1 MISAKRLPPPDDILP
16 VRRALL
22 SVFDKTGLV
31 PFAQR
36 LRERRIELISTG
48 GTARALREAGLPVS
62 DVSEITGYPE
72 ILDGRVKTLHPAV
85 HGGLLAR
92 RNDAEDME
100 ALNTLSIA
108 PIELVVVNLYPFEKV
123 ISEEIT
129 EAEAMENIDIG
140 GPTMIRA
147 AAKNYFFTGVVT
159 SPSQYEA
166 LTAELDERDG
176 GLTMAT
182 RRMLAQEAF
191 RRTGTYDQAIAD
203 WFAGPNAANEDPG
216 ASGLPRNL
224 HIRLPQKRSL
234 RYGENPHQK
243 AAIYG
248 HAHNAWTQI
257 HGKELS
263 FNNLI
268 DLDAA
273 LRLIGEFG
281 VDEPACAILKHTNP
295 CGVAIAD
302 TLENAWAGAFAADR
316 RSPFGGIVIVNS
328 ALDRATAE
336 AIDSIFTEIIIA
348 PEFEPG
354 AAALLKQK
362 KNRRLIRLDA
372 AASKTPTLDLRSIS
386 GDMLAQTID
395 APLPPPEV
403 MRTRFE
409 VVTERAPDEREWRD
423 LDFAWRV
430 VKHVKS
436 NAIVYARNRRAIGI
450 GAGQMSRIDAAEIAV
465 AKGKKSELDFKNAVI
480 ASDAFFPFAD
490 GLITAAQSG
499 AGAVIQP
506 GGSLRDNE
514 VTAAANENGMAM
526 VHTGIRHFRH

>member
-31 PFAQR
+31 PFAQC
-36 LRERRIELISTG
+36 LREHGVELISTG
-48 GTARALREAGLPVS
+48 GTARALRDAGLPVC

-92 RNDAEDME
+92 RNDPEDTN
-100 ALNTLSIA
+100 ALKALSIA
-108 PIELVVVNLYPFEKV
+108 PIELVVVNLYPFENV
-123 ISEEIT
+123 VSEEVT
-129 EAEAMENIDIG
+129 EAEAVENIDIG

-147 AAKNYFFTGVVT
+147 AAKNYFFTGVAT
-159 SPSQYEA
+159 SPAQYEA
-166 LTAELDERDG
+166 IAAELAERAG

-182 RRMLAQEAF
+182 RRALAQEAF
-191 RRTGTYDQAIAD
+191 RRTGTYDRAIAN
-203 WFAGPNAANEDPG
+203 WFAESNAAEEDLG
-216 ASGLPRNL
+216 ASGLPHNL
-224 HIRLPQKRSL
+224 PLHLPRKRSL
-234 RYGENPHQK
+234 RYGENPHQQ
-243 AAIYG
+243 AAVYG
-248 HAHNAWTQI
+248 DAPNAWTQI

-273 LRLIGEFG
+273 LRLMEEFG
-281 VDEPACAILKHTNP
+281 ADEPACAILKHTNP
-295 CGVAIAD
+295 CGVAVAD
-302 TLENAWAGAFAADR
+302 TLEDAWAGAFATDR
-316 RSPFGGIVIVNS
+316 QSPFGGIVIVNN
-328 ALDRATAE
+328 ALDQATAE
-336 AIDSIFTEIIIA
+336 AIDSIFTEIVIA
-348 PEFEPG
+348 PEFETG
-354 AAALLKQK
+354 ATALLKQK

-372 AASKTPTLDLRSIS
+372 AARETPTLDLRSLAGHI
-386 GDMLAQTID
+386 LAQTID
-395 APLPPPEV
+395 APLPPPDAV
-403 MRTRFE
+403 RARWQ
-409 VVTERAPDEREWRD
+409 VATERAPDAREWRD

-436 NAIVYARNRRAIGI
+436 NAIVYARHRRTIGI
-450 GAGQMSRIDAAEIAV
+450 GAGQMSRIDASEIAV
-465 AKGKKSELDFKNAVI
+465 AKGKKSELDFNNSVI

-490 GLITAAQSG
+490 GLTTAAQSG
-499 AGAVIQP
+499 ARAVIQP
-506 GGSLRDNE
+506 GGSLRDHE

>member
-1 MISAKRLPPPDDILP
+1 MISAKRLPPPADILP

-36 LRERRIELISTG
+36 LREHRIELISTG
-48 GTARALREAGLPVS
+48 GTARALREAGLPVL
-62 DVSEITGYPE
+62 DVSERTGYPE

-92 RNDAEDME
+92 RNDTEDME
-100 ALNTLSIA
+100 ALKALSIT
-108 PIELVVVNLYPFEKV
+108 PIELVVANLYPFEKV
-123 ISEEIT
+123 VSGDVA
-129 EAEAMENIDIG
+129 EAEAIENIDIG
-140 GPTMIRA
+140 GPAMIRA
-147 AAKNYFFTGVVT
+147 AAKNYFFAGVAT
-159 SPSQYEA
+159 SPAQYEA
-166 LTAELDERDG
+166 LADELAERDG

-182 RRMLAQEAF
+182 RRALAGEAF
-191 RRTGTYDQAIAD
+191 RRTGTYDQAITA
-203 WFAGPNAANEDPG
+203 WFGGGGAANENRS
-216 ASGLPRNL
+216 ASDLPPNL
-224 HIRLPQKRSL
+224 HVRGPRQRSL

-243 AAIYG
+243 AAVYG
-248 HAHNAWTQI
+248 DARNGWTQI

-273 LRLIGEFG
+273 RRLIGEFG
-281 VDEPACAILKHTNP
+281 ADEPACAILKHTNP
-295 CGVAIAD
+295 CGAAVAD
-302 TLENAWAGAFAADR
+302 TLENAWAGAFATDR
-316 RSPFGGIVIVNS
+316 QSPFGGVVVVNS
-328 ALDRATAE
+328 PLDRATAE
-336 AIDSIFTEIIIA
+336 AIDGIFTEIVIA

-372 AASKTPTLDLRSIS
+372 AASETPALDVRSIS
-386 GDMLAQTID
+386 GNILAQTMD
-395 APLPPPEV
+395 APLPDPET
-403 MRTRFE
+403 MRARLQ
-409 VVTERAPDEREWRD
+409 VVTERAPDEREWQD
-423 LDFAWRV
+423 LDFAWRI

-436 NAIVYARNRRAIGI
+436 NAIVYARGRRTLGI
-450 GAGQMSRIDAAEIAV
+450 GAGQMSRIDASEIAV
-465 AKGKKSELDFKNAVI
+465 TKGEKSELDFKNSVI

-490 GLITAAQSG
+490 GVITAAQSG
-499 AGAVIQP
+499 ASAVIQP
-506 GGSLRDNE
+506 GGSVRDNE

>member
-1 MISAKRLPPPDDILP
+1 MIRAKDLPPPDDILP

-36 LRERRIELISTG
+36 LRERSIELVSTG
-48 GTARALREAGLPVS
+48 GTARALRKAGLPVI
-62 DVSEITGYPE
+62 DVSELTGYPE

-92 RNDAEDME
+92 RNDTEDME
-100 ALNTLSIA
+100 ALGALSIA
-108 PIELVVVNLYPFEKV
+108 PIELVVVNLYPFENV
-123 ISEEIT
+123 VSEEVT
-129 EAEAMENIDIG
+129 EAGAIENIDVG

-159 SPSQYEA
+159 SPAQYEA
-166 LTAELDERDG
+166 LADELAERDG
-176 GLTMAT
+176 GLTMTT
-182 RRMLAQEAF
+182 RRALAQEAF
-191 RRTGTYDQAIAD
+191 RRTGAYDQAIAA
-203 WFAGPNAANEDPG
+203 WFGGSVAPNDDRSS
-216 ASGLPRNL
+216 SGLPRNL
-224 HIRLPQKRSL
+224 HIRAPRKQTL
-234 RYGENPHQK
+234 RYGENPHQQ
-243 AAIYG
+243 AALYG
-248 HAHNAWTQI
+248 DGHNAWTQI

-263 FNNLI
+263 FNNLM

-273 LRLIGEFG
+273 QRLIGEFG
-281 VDEPACAILKHTNP
+281 ADKPACAILKHTNP
-295 CGVAIAD
+295 CGVAVAD
-302 TLENAWAGAFAADR
+302 TLENAWAGAFATDR
-316 RSPFGGIVIVNS
+316 QSPFGGVIVVNRP
-328 ALDRATAE
+328 LDRATAE
-336 AIDSIFTEIIIA
+336 AIDSIFTEIVIA

-354 AAALLKQK
+354 AAELLEQK

-372 AASKTPTLDLRSIS
+372 AANETPALDLRSVS
-386 GDMLAQTID
+386 GDILAQTLD
-395 APLPPPEV
+395 APLPSPEA
-403 MRTRFE
+403 MRARLR

-423 LDFAWRV
+423 MDFAWRI

-436 NAIVYARNRRAIGI
+436 NAIVYARHRRTLGI
-450 GAGQMSRIDAAEIAV
+450 GAGQMSRIDASEIAV
-465 AKGKKSELDFKNAVI
+465 AKGEKSELDFKKSVI

-490 GLITAAQSG
+490 GVITAAQSG
-499 AGAVIQP
+499 ASAVIQP